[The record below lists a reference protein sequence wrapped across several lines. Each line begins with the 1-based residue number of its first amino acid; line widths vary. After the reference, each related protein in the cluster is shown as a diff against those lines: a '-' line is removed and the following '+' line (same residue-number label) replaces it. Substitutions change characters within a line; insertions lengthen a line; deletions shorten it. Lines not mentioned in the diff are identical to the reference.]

1 MVSRSKKLNRLI
13 TKIELDDEEDHSL
26 ESRIFI
32 WGCYYKNRQG
42 ERAMKKLVLTVPTLY
57 GDHHASAIRDILE
70 NTKGV
75 AQFYISSAYHQIELE
90 YDPKKVKE
98 AAIKKAL
105 ADQGYEADEHALAF
119 IAGQTSVGDRSTRHT
134 GAFTGIGDTLSFSA
148 KQVSFEGRPL
158 WPCPGFSTPAEMDK

>member
-1 MVSRSKKLNRLI
+1 
-13 TKIELDDEEDHSL
+13 
-26 ESRIFI
+26 
-32 WGCYYKNRQG
+32 
-42 ERAMKKLVLTVPTLY
+42 MKKLVLTVPTLY

-90 YDPKKVKE
+90 FDPKKVKE

-105 ADQGYEADEHALAF
+105 AVEGYEANGSALTF

-134 GAFTGIGDTLSFSA
+134 GAFTGVGDTLSFGA
-148 KQVSFEGRPL
+148 KEVNFEGRPL
-158 WPCPGFSTPAEMDK
+158 WPCPGFTAPAEME